1 MSGSLLEP
9 RPSFLHQI
17 RSLAALHAN
26 GLRDTR
32 RFWRSSF
39 TGYVKSQENLRAR
52 IAISLHFLE
61 YGNALAGSAPGHGL
75 DRALMLAAD
84 LETYIARFGPDATT
98 EIALRTLESYLA
110 VNEDSGLDI
119 AAVEE
124 VIARHEKSRRTG
136 LRGGVE
142 TVTAQ
147 DIRSRAMID
156 FLSFAEARHSIR
168 TYEKGPVALPAIEN
182 AVRAAQQS
190 PSSCNRQTCRAYV
203 WTDPEAVAEVL
214 SLQSGNRGFGDQLGG
229 VAVITSDLS
238 HWENAHE
245 RYQAWVDGG
254 MFAMSFVYGLH
265 AEGLGSVML
274 NWSVTHDQDRK
285 LRALTGLQESDLVIT
300 MVGFGL
306 LPEKLKVP
314 VSQRKPLDYALIVN
328 QPLVSTEARA

>member
-9 RPSFLHQI
+9 RPSFPNRM
-17 RSLAALHAN
+17 RSLTALIAN
-26 GLRDTR
+26 GFRDAH

-39 TGYVKSQENLRAR
+39 TGYVKSKENLRAR

-61 YGNALAGSAPGHGL
+61 YGSALAGSAPGHGL

-110 VNEDSGLDI
+110 ANQGSGLDL
-119 AAVEE
+119 APVEK
-124 VIARHEKSRRTG
+124 VVARHGKSNRTG

-142 TVTAQ
+142 TVTAH
-147 DIRSRAMID
+147 DIRKRGMID

-168 TYEKGPVALPAIEN
+168 TYAKGAVPLPAIGN

-203 WTDPEAVAEVL
+203 WTDPDAVAQVL

-285 LRALTGLQESDLVIT
+285 LRALTGLPESDLVIT

-306 LPEKLKVP
+306 LPEELKVP
-314 VSQRKPLDYALIVN
+314 VSQRKPLDYALVVN
-328 QPLVSTEARA
+328 RPLASTGATA